1 MNAQQLKNAI
11 LQEAIEGRLVS
22 QDPND
27 EPASVLLARIRKEK
41 VKLVKEGK
49 LKKKDLEIKPI
60 SEDEI
65 PFEIP
70 KGWVWVRWGELGEYK
85 KGPFG
90 SSLTKSMFVP
100 QSKSMFV
107 PQSDEAVKVYE
118 QKNAIQKDYSLGDYY
133 VTKEKYETM
142 TGFTVRPG
150 DIIVSCAGTIGE
162 TYLLPPEAPIGI
174 INQALM
180 RAKLHLDSIIPYWLL
195 HFQYVLLIENKL
207 KGSGSAIKNIPPF
220 EVLKAMPVPLP
231 PLAEQ
236 HRIVAKI
243 EELLPKVEE
252 YGKAQDALNKLNAEL
267 PERLKKSILQEA
279 IEGRLVP
286 QDPNDEPASVLL
298 AQIRK
303 EKEQL
308 VKEGKLK
315 KKDLIETP
323 ITEDEIPFEIPESWE
338 WCRLMDI
345 CIFLSRGKSPS
356 YSDIPNEY
364 PVFAQKCNLKEGGI
378 SLEQA
383 RFLNPETVSKWQ
395 EEYHLRTDDVLV
407 NSTGTGTVCRTRLFH
422 ESYLDNY
429 LFTVPD
435 SHVSVVRTSKCI
447 CSAFIFRLFN
457 SKFYQDYWED
467 RLAGSTNQKELYI
480 SVLQNTIIPLPPLT
494 EQHRIVEKLE
504 QLLGEIDKLKK

>member
-11 LQEAIEGRLVS
+11 LQEAIEGRLVP
-22 QDPND
+22 QDSND
-27 EPASVLLARIRKEK
+27 EPASALLARIRKEK
-41 VKLVKEGK
+41 ERLVKEGK
-49 LKKKDLEIKPI
+49 LKKKDLEVKPI

-70 KGWVWVRWGELGEYK
+70 EGWEWVRWGELGEYK

-100 QSKSMFV
+100 QS
-107 PQSDEAVKVYE
+107 DEAVKVYE
-118 QKNAIQKDYSLGDYY
+118 QKNAIQKNYSLGDYY
-133 VTKEKYETM
+133 ITKEKYETM
-142 TGFTVRPG
+142 AGFTVRPG

-162 TYLLPPEAPIGI
+162 TYLLPPEAPVGI

-180 RAKLHLDSIIPYWLL
+180 RAKLHMDSIIPYWLL

-279 IEGRLVP
+279 ISGRLVP
-286 QDPNDEPASVLL
+286 QNPNDEPASVLL
-298 AQIRK
+298 AKIRK

-323 ITEDEIPFEIPESWE
+323 ITDDEIPFDIPESWE
-338 WCRLMDI
+338 WVRVKDI
-345 CIFLSRGKSPS
+345 VSKIVDGDHNPPKGLSCDSGYYMLSSKNVNYNGIAELDSVRYLS
-356 YSDIPNEY
+356 YEDWE
-364 PVFAQKCNLKEGGI
+364 KCNE
-378 SLEQA
+378 
-383 RFLNPETVSKWQ
+383 
-395 EEYHLRTDDVLV
+395 RTNLQRGDVLLTTV
-407 NSTGTGTVCRTRLFH
+407 GTLGRSCVYGGDKPYCFQRSVSIIQTFVFNYYLKYCFDSPFFQTLIDDKATGTAQRGF
-422 ESYLDNY
+422 YLNQ
-429 LFTVPD
+429 L
-435 SHVSVVRTSKCI
+435 
-447 CSAFIFRLFN
+447 
-457 SKFYQDYWED
+457 ED
-467 RLAGSTNQKELYI
+467 A
-480 SVLQNTIIPLPPLT
+480 IIPLPPLA
-494 EQHRIVEKLE
+494 EQHRIVMKLE
-504 QLLGEIDKLKK
+504 QLLGEIEKLKN

>member
-11 LQEAIEGRLVS
+11 LQEAIEGRLVP

-41 VKLVKEGK
+41 ERLVKEGK
-49 LKKKDLEIKPI
+49 LKKKDLEVKPI

-70 KGWVWVRWGELGEYK
+70 EGWIWVRWGEFGEYK

-90 SSLTKSMFVP
+90 SSLT
-100 QSKSMFV
+100 KSMFV

-133 VTKEKYETM
+133 ITKEKYETM

-162 TYLLPPEAPIGI
+162 TYLLPPMAPIGI

-180 RAKLHLDSIIPYWLL
+180 RAKLHVDSIIPYWLL

-236 HRIVAKI
+236 RRIVAKI

-298 AQIRK
+298 DKIRK

-315 KKDLIETP
+315 KKDVIETP
-323 ITEDEIPFEIPESWE
+323 ISEDEIPFDIPDSWE
-338 WCRLMDI
+338 WYRLGQLTSLYTGNSISKEVKDCKYTNVKGRWYIATKDVNFDNTIDYDNGIYIPVSDEPLFKIAPSGSILM
-345 CIFLSRGKSPS
+345 CI
-356 YSDIPNEY
+356 
-364 PVFAQKCNLKEGGI
+364 EGGSAGRKI
-378 SLEQA
+378 GIIDRDVCFGNKLCCFTPLVLNN
-383 RFLNPETVSKWQ
+383 RFLFYYLQSPIFKEIFEGNKKGIIGGVSI
-395 EEYHLRTDDVLV
+395 
-407 NSTGTGTVCRTRLFH
+407 NM
-422 ESYLDNY
+422 
-429 LFTVPD
+429 
-435 SHVSVVRTSKCI
+435 
-447 CSAFIFRLFN
+447 
-457 SKFYQDYWED
+457 
-467 RLAGSTNQKELYI
+467 LYP
-480 SVLQNTIIPLPPLT
+480 LLIPLPPLA

-504 QLLGEIDKLKK
+504 QLLGEINKLK